1 MTTAM
6 AAVLTI
12 ATCSIQWFVIGYTLA
27 YGEGGWFFGN
37 FKHFLHWGVLSEPVG
52 TIPAILF
59 SEFQLVFEATVCAIA
74 VGGFCERGRLLPVV
88 VFIAVSCRPSQ
99 LCTKRVNGQLTGEQL
114 WSTFVYCA
122 LAHMVWGGGVL
133 GEGLGVL
140 DFAGGGEKMLITR
153 HGKARL
159 TATSNP

>member
-1 MTTAM
+1 MSTAM

-27 YGEGGWFFGN
+27 YGDGGWFFGD
-37 FKHFLHWGVLSEPVG
+37 FKHFMHWGVLSEPVG

-88 VFIAVSCRPSQ
+88 VFITVSCCCCYP
-99 LCTKRVNGQLTGEQL
+99 
-114 WSTFVYCA
+114 
-122 LAHMVWGGGVL
+122 
-133 GEGLGVL
+133 
-140 DFAGGGEKMLITR
+140 
-153 HGKARL
+153 KAKCPISRD
-159 TATSNP
+159 